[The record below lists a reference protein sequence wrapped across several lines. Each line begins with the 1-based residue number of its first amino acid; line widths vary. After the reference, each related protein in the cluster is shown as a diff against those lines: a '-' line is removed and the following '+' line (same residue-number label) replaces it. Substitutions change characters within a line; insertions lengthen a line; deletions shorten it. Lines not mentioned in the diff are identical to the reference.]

1 MKKVF
6 KDYAIE
12 LYGTSLKEKLLS
24 EEEPSLKHI
33 FDYILSTKID
43 SIGLEKRF

>member
-6 KDYAIE
+6 KEYAIE
-12 LYGTSLKEKLLS
+12 LYGTSLIEKVS
-24 EEEPSLKHI
+24 NEEEPSLKHI
-33 FDYILSTKID
+33 FDQILSKKID